1 MAFRLSR
8 RGNRYATVISK
19 YAPTMTNLE
28 EMKYEFY
35 KDLKDIM
42 EGVPKQDKRIIIYA
56 SSARLGTGGSHRE
69 EWG

>member
-28 EMKYEFY
+28 EMKYKFY
-35 KDLKDIM
+35 KDLKDII
-42 EGVPKQDKRIIIYA
+42 EGVPK
-56 SSARLGTGGSHRE
+56 
-69 EWG
+69 